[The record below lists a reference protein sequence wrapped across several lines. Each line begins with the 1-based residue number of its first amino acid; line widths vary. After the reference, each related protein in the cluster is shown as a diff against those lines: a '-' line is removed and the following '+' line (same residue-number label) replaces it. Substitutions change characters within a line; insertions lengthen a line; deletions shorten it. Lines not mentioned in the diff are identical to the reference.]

1 MTFDVTEL
9 LANVG
14 GDPADYLVAAD
25 AFLLAGNKHL
35 AASALDR
42 AYGLAP
48 DDTGIARQ
56 RAAILDELAVT
67 IAGLAFRYVP
77 AGTFA
82 MGSDHGDPDERPV
95 HLRRLDA
102 FWITDAPLSWTSFC
116 AVAGYTAPPEGR
128 SPNHALIAPA
138 ARFIE
143 AERRKLRLQYCADED
158 KAAADWHQNAANPP
172 IGWSRKPMVSVAS
185 DDVVAVTNRL
195 ASIDGATYALPT
207 EPEWEKAAR
216 GGRSGAR
223 YAWGDGPPTGKN
235 CDFYRMGDYRL
246 LDPRRFPANGY
257 GLHGMCGGV
266 WELTADRYDALA
278 YLRAA
283 NGDLTQ
289 VTSTGADHPFV
300 IRGGSFTDCAA
311 SVTVSFRAS
320 RPELVDFLGTP
331 NIGLR
336 LVRRVTQCSELGPEA
351 RDEDR
356 PRRRP

>member
-1 MTFDVTEL
+1 MSFDVAEL
-9 LANVG
+9 LGNVG

-25 AFLLAGNKHL
+25 AFLLAGDREL

-42 AYGLAP
+42 AYSLAP
-48 DDTGIARQ
+48 DDPGIARQ
-56 RAAILDELAVT
+56 RAAILDELAITVS
-67 IAGLAFRYVP
+67 GLAFRYVP

-82 MGSDHGDPDERPV
+82 MGSDGGDPDERPV

-102 FWITDAPLSWTSFC
+102 FWMTDAPLSWTEFC

-128 SPNHALIAPA
+128 SPNHALIAPD

-143 AERRKLRLQYCADED
+143 GERRKIRLQYCADED
-158 KAAADWHQNAANPP
+158 KHAVDWHVNGANPP
-172 IGWSRKPMVSVAS
+172 VGWSRKPMVSVAV
-185 DDVVAVTNRL
+185 DDVVAATTRL
-195 ASIDGATYALPT
+195 ASVDGATYALPT
-207 EPEWEKAAR
+207 EAEWEKAAR
-216 GGRSGAR
+216 GGRVGAR
-223 YAWGDGPPTGKN
+223 YAWGDAPPTGKT

-266 WELTADRYDALA
+266 WELTADPYDALA

-283 NGDLTQ
+283 NGDPAP
-289 VTSTGADHPFV
+289 VIPTGADHPFV

-320 RPELVDFLGTP
+320 RRELVDQLGTP
-331 NIGLR
+331 NIGFR
-336 LVRRVTQCSELGPEA
+336 LVRRVTGPRSSRA
-351 RDEDR
+351 DGAY
-356 PRRRP
+356 PATP